1 MNFNKDLLKILVCPL
16 SKEKLIYD
24 EEKNCLIATTSK
36 LEYPVKNGIQ
46 IMIPEES
53 KKID

>member
-1 MNFNKDLLKILVCPL
+1 MNFNKDLLKILMCPL

-24 EEKNCLIATTSK
+24 EEKNCLVARTSK
-36 LEYPVKNGIQ
+36 LEYPIKNGIA